1 MRYGLVIDLRKCAGC
16 YSCMAACKAE
26 NFTPPGVFFTRVL
39 VNENGKYP
47 NARWQFIPVQCN
59 HCENPACAAVCPT
72 GATSKKENGIVTIDP
87 NKCMGCRYCIV
98 ACPYRVRFYVN
109 KRDTYYKA
117 ATPFEAFG
125 FRARDYQ
132 EGTVIKCDFCSHR
145 LEQGLEPACV
155 ATCTSRARY
164 FGDLDDPDSEI
175 SRLITANRAYQL
187 LAEKGT
193 NPSVYYIH

>member
-1 MRYGLVIDLRKCAGC
+1 MRYGLVIDLRRCTGC
-16 YSCMAACKAE
+16 YSCMVACKAE

-39 VNENGKYP
+39 VNEIGKYP
-47 NARWQFIPVQCN
+47 NARWQFVPVQCN
-59 HCENPACAAVCPT
+59 HCENPACVAVCPT
-72 GATSKKENGIVTIDP
+72 GATSQRKDGVVTIDSK
-87 NKCMGCRYCIV
+87 KCIGCRYCIV
-98 ACPYRVRFYVN
+98 ACPYRVRFFVN
-109 KRDTYYKA
+109 KRGTYYQ
-117 ATPFEAFG
+117 TPTPYEAFG
-125 FRARDYQ
+125 FQARDYQ
-132 EGTVIKCDFCSHR
+132 KGTVIKCDFCSHR

-193 NPSVYYIH
+193 EPSVYYIH

>member
-1 MRYGLVIDLRKCAGC
+1 MRYGLVIDLRKCTGC

-47 NARWQFIPVQCN
+47 NARWQFVPVQCN
-59 HCENPACAAVCPT
+59 HCENPACVAVCPT
-72 GATSKKENGIVTIDP
+72 GATSQRKDGVVTIDSK
-87 NKCMGCRYCIV
+87 KCIGCRYCIV
-98 ACPYRVRFYVN
+98 ACPYRVRFFVN
-109 KRDTYYKA
+109 KRGTYYQ
-117 ATPFEAFG
+117 TPTPYEAFG
-125 FRARDYQ
+125 FQARDYQ

-175 SRLITANRAYQL
+175 SRLIAANRAYQL

-193 NPSVYYIH
+193 EPSVYYIH

>member
-1 MRYGLVIDLRKCAGC
+1 
-16 YSCMAACKAE
+16 
-26 NFTPPGVFFTRVL
+26 
-39 VNENGKYP
+39 
-47 NARWQFIPVQCN
+47 
-59 HCENPACAAVCPT
+59 VCPT
-72 GATSKKENGIVTIDP
+72 GATSKKENGSVTIDP